1 MPLQGPSGS
10 RESLQGPSGTRP
22 PARPQWLKC
31 VTARPQLQKSHGK
44 APVAEEE
51 LTGETREFFRFVA
64 KALPQ
69 RCSRTRPRVH
79 DSTCKVLQKHW
90 DGQSWNNDALDDFT
104 IHKSTACS
112 EAPRHANKDDSTMRL
127 KRQTVTKHAST

>member
-10 RESLQGPSGTRP
+10 CESLQGPSGTRV

-31 VTARPQLQKSHGK
+31 VIARPQRQKSHGK

-51 LTGETREFFRFVA
+51 LTGGAREFFRLVA

-69 RCSRTRPRVH
+69 KCSRTRPRVH
-79 DSTCKVLQKHW
+79 DSTCKVLQKQQ
-90 DGQSWNNDALDDFT
+90 DGQSSNNDAPDEFT
-104 IHKSTACS
+104 IYKSTACS
-112 EAPRHANKDDSTMRL
+112 EAPRHAHKGNSEHDDLSKVFIRFVVL
-127 KRQTVTKHAST
+127 